1 VTDETGTKVPPGNA
15 TLPIEDQQKGPPMP
29 GRRIRQRLGRRGTF
43 LAILGTGKTC
53 WGVSFLADP
62 PNDHGLQLLT
72 EVCGLRH
79 WSWLWIVCGLVT
91 FTSAFLK
98 IGRDWF
104 GFLTAFIPPT
114 VWAIAY
120 TYAVIAGDY
129 SRGAYVA
136 IWYLTSHV
144 GVIWWASTV
153 PEHSVPPTPR
163 LPRRGKAA

>member
-79 WSWLWIVCGLVT
+79 W
-91 FTSAFLK
+91 
-98 IGRDWF
+98 F